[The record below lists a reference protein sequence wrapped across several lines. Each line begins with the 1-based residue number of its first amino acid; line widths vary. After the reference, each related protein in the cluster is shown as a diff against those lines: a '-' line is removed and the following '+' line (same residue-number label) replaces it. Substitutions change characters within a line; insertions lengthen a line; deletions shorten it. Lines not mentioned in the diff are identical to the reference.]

1 MFMMSAFLFA
11 LLLIVGIIVVLSVA
25 ALVMSI
31 INDLFKD

>member
-11 LLLIVGIIVVLSVA
+11 LLLIAEIVVVLSVT

>member
-25 ALVMSI
+25 ALVVSI